1 MTISDNNILV
11 HELKLFNYVLP
22 RGKKRWNF
30 PPNFTPLP
38 FRQIVSISSKGAII
52 RVVKHGDSDFISL
65 ASICLFALCCL
76 PFANRETA
84 INREA

>member
-1 MTISDNNILV
+1 MGVRAISVIMLNTVAL
-11 HELKLFNYVLP
+11 Y
-22 RGKKRWNF
+22 
-30 PPNFTPLP
+30 
-38 FRQIVSISSKGAII
+38 II